1 MNNFRIKVT
10 IKDRSYDISCGN
22 GIQDVAWLALSA
34 AYLYGK
40 EAYPRGFHQPTLLM
54 RTDRELLRVPH
65 PRQRINYALKDCPE
79 VTVILKEPNMTQ
91 SKQQLKWYRRAF
103 GDHRNLMKFVIS
115 YKPRQ
120 IDFSQGVRQNSIII
134 AKFNYKMNPELVT
147 EFQES
152 KYPSTISLE
161 LRAVDRVRKEF
172 KGKIML
178 PFGEYKKS
186 KVFEI
191 VPNQR
196 EGAETQ
202 EPREL
207 PIEEQLGVNDL
218 PIPFPWSKSQ
228 QKQAMI
234 NEEVEHKKREEE
246 AIKKAHEQSSK
257 LDSNPLIPAK
267 SMYDVWPDAP
277 SALVPHFPLLF
288 EIFNIYANF
297 HLPEEDMIS
306 AHDFFHFIRAFDLVS
321 SSEDLMQKIIELRDD
336 IDSAKNEIVKA
347 RISLSHF
354 LVLLVKFAE
363 IRNPEDTGFANLME
377 TIGKSKAIWLQDFI
391 KSEMVKPQLS
401 EIFMENVEE
410 LSAKYLAEASPAEGI
425 VRNLSIQSFF
435 NMVASHKELREVVNY
450 DKVKQ
455 ICEDTL
461 FFSSFKDYQMLY
473 VDFLENLVR
482 LAQSSPFDEE
492 EIMQKFANESETV
505 ILAEKLQSVVSIL
518 LKSEQQESG
527 GSRGYSR
534 GK

>member
-1 MNNFRIKVT
+1 
-10 IKDRSYDISCGN
+10 
-22 GIQDVAWLALSA
+22 
-34 AYLYGK
+34 
-40 EAYPRGFHQPTLLM
+40 
-54 RTDRELLRVPH
+54 
-65 PRQRINYALKDCPE
+65 
-79 VTVILKEPNMTQ
+79 
-91 SKQQLKWYRRAF
+91 
-103 GDHRNLMKFVIS
+103 
-115 YKPRQ
+115 
-120 IDFSQGVRQNSIII
+120 
-134 AKFNYKMNPELVT
+134 MNPELAT

-152 KYPSTISLE
+152 KYPPIVSLE
-161 LRAVDRVRKEF
+161 LRAVDRARKEF
-172 KGKIML
+172 KGKMML

-196 EGAETQ
+196 EGAENQ

-207 PIEEQLGVNDL
+207 PVEEQLGVNDL

-257 LDSNPLIPAK
+257 VDSNPAVPAK

-277 SALVPHFPLLF
+277 SSLVPHFPLLF

-297 HLPEEDMIS
+297 HLPEEDMVS
-306 AHDFFHFIRAFDLVS
+306 AQDFFHFLRAFDLVS
-321 SSEDLMQKIIELRDD
+321 SSEDLMQKVIELGDD
-336 IDSAKNEIVKA
+336 IDSAKNEALKA

-363 IRNPEDTGFANLME
+363 IRNPEDTAFANLME
-377 TIGKSKAIWLQDFI
+377 TISKSKAIWLQDFI
-391 KSEMVKPQLS
+391 KSEMIKPQLS

-410 LSAKYLAEASPAEGI
+410 LSAKYWAEASPAEGI

-435 NMVASHKELREVVNY
+435 NMVTSHKELREVVNY

-482 LAQSSPFDEE
+482 LAQTSPFDED

-505 ILAEKLQSVVSIL
+505 ILAEKLQSVISIL
-518 LKSEQQESG
+518 LKNEQQESA

>member
-1 MNNFRIKVT
+1 
-10 IKDRSYDISCGN
+10 
-22 GIQDVAWLALSA
+22 
-34 AYLYGK
+34 
-40 EAYPRGFHQPTLLM
+40 
-54 RTDRELLRVPH
+54 
-65 PRQRINYALKDCPE
+65 
-79 VTVILKEPNMTQ
+79 
-91 SKQQLKWYRRAF
+91 
-103 GDHRNLMKFVIS
+103 
-115 YKPRQ
+115 
-120 IDFSQGVRQNSIII
+120 
-134 AKFNYKMNPELVT
+134 
-147 EFQES
+147 
-152 KYPSTISLE
+152 
-161 LRAVDRVRKEF
+161 
-172 KGKIML
+172 
-178 PFGEYKKS
+178 
-186 KVFEI
+186 
-191 VPNQR
+191 
-196 EGAETQ
+196 
-202 EPREL
+202 
-207 PIEEQLGVNDL
+207 
-218 PIPFPWSKSQ
+218 
-228 QKQAMI
+228 
-234 NEEVEHKKREEE
+234 
-246 AIKKAHEQSSK
+246 
-257 LDSNPLIPAK
+257 
-267 SMYDVWPDAP
+267 
-277 SALVPHFPLLF
+277 
-288 EIFNIYANF
+288 
-297 HLPEEDMIS
+297 
-306 AHDFFHFIRAFDLVS
+306 
-321 SSEDLMQKIIELRDD
+321 MQKIIELRDD